1 MRQALV
7 HAMRARGV
15 DVTTALEEAMIHRR
29 DEEHLDY
36 ATQQGRVLFSF
47 NRGDFYRLH
56 TQYLTQGKPHAGII
70 LANQLLHPAP
80 LRGRTGA
87 L

>member
-29 DEEHLDY
+29 D
-36 ATQQGRVLFSF
+36 AAAVA
-47 NRGDFYRLH
+47 
-56 TQYLTQGKPHAGII
+56 HA
-70 LANQLLHPAP
+70 AQTPAAGGP
-80 LRGRTGA
+80 LRRGGHEDAYTNRSQT
-87 L
+87 